1 MAVNFLVIY
10 RISIAIPV
18 IALGGFGLWLSLESV
33 RETVRVSHIQDG
45 DIDVLT
51 HASTLAKQTRVD
63 YPIEWISTATQLS
76 ASRSDQDALAIKLL
90 EAALKEDP
98 AHPRAWTLLSF
109 LRTREAGEF
118 TPAAETALQKS
129 NELCGFCERDLLRWR
144 LTYTLQHWADADE
157 TTRMAAFRGADF
169 LRWWYLEYDF
179 LNQVRANAIERGIP
193 FDQYR
198 RDVNSP
204 VRPNE
209 VN

>member
-1 MAVNFLVIY
+1 MVVIFQLIY
-10 RISIAIPV
+10 RVSVAIPV
-18 IALGGFGLWLSLESV
+18 IALGAFGLWLSVESV
-33 RETVRVSHIQDG
+33 REGVRVSQIQAG
-45 DIDVLT
+45 DINALA
-51 HASTLAKQTRVD
+51 HASSLVQQTRVD
-63 YPIEWISTATQLS
+63 HPIEWISTATQLS

-90 EAALKEDP
+90 EAALDANP

-109 LRTREAGEF
+109 LRTRQAGEF
-118 TPAAETALQKS
+118 TPAAETALQRS
-129 NELCGFCERDLLRWR
+129 NELCGFCERDLLQWR

-179 LNQVRANAIERGIP
+179 LNQVRANAIERGIA